1 MKHGMSIDNC
11 RVWSET
17 PLQTLLLKQCA
28 SSVMAYHATS
38 GRDLSQ
44 SAYWPRQPVAQPYD
58 AAAPALAE
66 TDLAELAAKFT
77 SSSGPSLSLDLAV
90 DLALQMVLHAIV
102 EQACVST
109 SATGA
114 AIALYHGGELVCR
127 ASHGSTAPPLGSR
140 LDLGAGLSGEC
151 LRTGNTQLCN
161 DVRTD
166 LRVDF
171 ELCSR
176 LGVHSVAVLPVSRAG
191 EMMGIFEVL
200 SPRPSAFG
208 EAEIAGLGVLAHRIL
223 KNLEIAASLTVAP
236 ARESLLAAPNG
247 ASDGLLAGG
256 GHAAEVG
263 RRWTDMVTWV
273 LGMVVLVC
281 AGWVSMRVVRHFTW
295 QKAAFHSP
303 SIHSPS
309 MRVKAVAAETDR
321 SASTANGNSDAAV
334 GTPPGSSPALSAS
347 LSGVRDR
354 TEMPDP
360 TQRPRLRPQEG
371 SLRVYENGKE
381 VYHAPPS
388 SQEASSAPRRSAART
403 SSPQLQ
409 DVLELS
415 PSAAESSLTY
425 RVEPEYP
432 EDARV
437 EGLQGAV
444 VLEVH
449 IRPEG
454 SVEQINVISGE
465 PVLANAA
472 MAAVKQW
479 RFKPRQV
486 NGQAA
491 EMQTT
496 ITLNFRLPS

>member
-1 MKHGMSIDNC
+1 
-11 RVWSET
+11 
-17 PLQTLLLKQCA
+17 
-28 SSVMAYHATS
+28 MAYHATS

-44 SAYWPRQPVAQPYD
+44 SGFWPGHPVAQPDD
-58 AAAPALAE
+58 ATAPALAE
-66 TDLAELAAKFT
+66 TDLAELAAKFA
-77 SSSGPSLSLDLAV
+77 SSSGPGLSSDLAM
-90 DLALQMVLHAIV
+90 DLALQMVLHGIV
-102 EQACVST
+102 EQACT
-109 SATGA
+109 AASATGA
-114 AIALYHGGELVCR
+114 AIALFHGGELVCR

-140 LDLGAGLSGEC
+140 LDLGAGLSCEC
-151 LRTGNTQLCN
+151 LRTGNIQLCN

-176 LGVHSVAVLPVSRAG
+176 LGVQSVAVLPVSRAG

-223 KNLEIAASLTVAP
+223 KNLEIAANLTVPP
-236 ARESLLAAPNG
+236 AMESLLAAPSG
-247 ASDGLLAGG
+247 ASDGLL

-263 RRWTDMVTWV
+263 RRWTDVVTWV
-273 LGMVVLVC
+273 LGIVVLAC

-295 QKAAFHSP
+295 QKAAIHSP

-309 MRVKAVAAETDR
+309 MRVKSVAAETDR
-321 SASTANGNSDAAV
+321 SASTASGHSDAAV
-334 GTPPGSSPALSAS
+334 GTPPGSTPTLSAS

-354 TEMPDP
+354 TEIPDS
-360 TQRPRLRPQEG
+360 TGRARLRSQEG

-381 VYHAPPS
+381 VFHALPS
-388 SQEASSAPRRSAART
+388 SQEAGSAPRRSAVQT
-403 SSPQLQ
+403 SSAQLQ

-415 PSAAESSLTY
+415 PSAAESSLIY